1 MKLIIMAGR
10 NVFRHTRRSVIT
22 ALAISVGLAG
32 MIAMDTLMNGADK
45 QGERNIVDFE
55 TGQLEIF
62 AKGYYREEG
71 AFPLDTVIKQP
82 DALTAAVRSI
92 PGVKTAT
99 GRLKFPARLN
109 NGVDELPVMCIG
121 IDLVNEGSVFATPR
135 AVISGKYLTA
145 GDDILIGAE
154 LARDMKV
161 KVDDIL
167 TVLVRDRNGTYNAF
181 DFNVCGLLSTGH
193 PLLDRNAVLMDLETA
208 RSLMAM
214 PGQITELCVT
224 TADDPKQIAAIK
236 AEILHRI
243 GPAYEVYAWDELN
256 AAIFR
261 IMGMKRFFGF
271 LVGLIVL
278 IIAAVGIV
286 NTMLMAVM
294 ERVPEIGMLKAL
306 GFSSRAII
314 TMFLYEGG
322 LIGAIG
328 SFVGTFFGLMISIY
342 LSTVGLDFSRKLGS
356 ADFNIPMKMVFW
368 GEINPS
374 TVLLVFAFGVV
385 VSVLVTLLPVR
396 RAAKLEPADAL
407 RHV

>member
-1 MKLIIMAGR
+1 MKLFVMAGR

-45 QGERNIVDFE
+45 QGEKNIVDFE

-82 DALTAAVRSI
+82 DSLAAAVRKI
-92 PGVKTAT
+92 PGVRAAT

-109 NGVDELPVMCIG
+109 NGVDELPVIGIG
-121 IDLVNEGSVFATPR
+121 IDQVNEGSVFATPR
-135 AVISGKYLTA
+135 AVVAGKCLA
-145 GDDILIGAE
+145 AEDEILIGAE

-161 KVDDIL
+161 KVNDIL

-193 PLLDRNAVLMDLETA
+193 PLLDRNAVIMDLETA

-224 TADDPKQIAAIK
+224 TADDPKRITAIK
-236 AEILHRI
+236 AEIGARI

-261 IMGMKRFFGF
+261 IMGLKRFFGF
-271 LVGLIVL
+271 LVGLVVL
-278 IIAAVGIV
+278 IIAAVGII

-294 ERVPEIGMLKAL
+294 ERVPEIGTLKAL
-306 GFSSRAII
+306 GFSNRAII

-328 SFVGTFFGLMISIY
+328 SFIGTAFGLVISIY
-342 LSTVGLDFSRKLGS
+342 LAIVGLDFSRKLGNM
-356 ADFNIPMKMVFW
+356 DLNIPMKMVFR
-368 GEINPS
+368 GEINPA
-374 TVLLVFAFGVV
+374 TVLLVFAFGVA
-385 VSVLVTLLPVR
+385 VSVLVTLIPVR